1 VCFQLP
7 SAPCSTTI
15 AAAMMA
21 TIIIIIWTI
30 SPRFS
35 AASSA
40 TAGSKHQR
48 RKKDTAAAAAAAA
61 FVFGLVGE
69 KTLPNLFSTVS
80 GIGFIVSA
88 VRLLTFLVRILA
100 AVFPLAYRRGC
111 GRGTRRRRR
120 RRSRRSGLLNGCSH
134 RSFAL
139 SQSEFA

>member
-1 VCFQLP
+1 MCFQLP

-48 RKKDTAAAAAAAA
+48 RKKDTAAAAAA

-120 RRSRRSGLLNGCSH
+120 RSRRSGLLNGCSH